1 MGRVM
6 WRTWLGKV
14 RSCCFGVIAGASAAK
29 DFCSS
34 ECVGSL
40 EALRIFDSQP
50 WRLDVLENR
59 QSTGDAL
66 LRAYN

>member
-14 RSCCFGVIAGASAAK
+14 RSCCFGVIAGASASK
-29 DFCSS
+29 NFCSS

-40 EALRIFDSQP
+40 EALRRFDSQP
-50 WRLDVLENR
+50 WREDLPNNR
-59 QSTGDAL
+59 QSTGNAS